1 MDDEGNTRRSDFEE
15 DTLNAMRP
23 EMPNYA
29 SDATKGNDTDET
41 PNESGFYHQDKNDN
55 LKDNK
60 KEAKRY
66 AASDLGDAERSA
78 TGSGERSNNDAAGG
92 VDEARDKESNPSG
105 GYYNN
110 SQKNADSAKGS
121 GRGIKAKLSP
131 LKGKKSGFKK
141 YGALTTMFI
150 FLMFGAFISTST
162 MSTQLNAW
170 KENIYSMFGQ
180 NSAVITKRSN
190 FLMRTFLS
198 TNKDI
203 TRPTFLGK
211 TRFSIGKKLASNM
224 EKEHIYYV
232 DEEVNGKKLKML
244 VYVDEDGKATPIV
257 ADGRDMDGAKSLAG
271 NEFEFGG
278 KKVTLSESPMVL
290 SQAKL
295 EYDAFSNALN
305 KSTLTVTGK
314 MAGWFSQFGDVP
326 ESLLER
332 LIGSKARNQ
341 MGDLTDESTKE
352 QVEEEVAK
360 PSKMQDGDIDTEERK
375 SGEEEEEGED
385 GGESDKDAAE
395 KDRINNED
403 SKLSGGDVSA
413 VTAKLQAKAEKAAAY
428 AGGANLLCGFLQAMG
443 TISSTVGA
451 IQTANSVAFASKYL
465 EIADKIKAQ
474 DANNSINLANEL
486 LNEPRENEIYDN
498 GVRVDEGKKTATTAS
513 VGYNAAFSQNDIID
527 EDSPVTKSV
536 NRENTM
542 TVAMENLKGTPGEF
556 FAPLLEGLGSIGS
569 GLEVTKACNGAKKIA
584 ASLGLVADVIAVFAP
599 GGGFIKSLIKNV
611 MEIGA
616 VQIIMAAAGF
626 IIGLIAPI
634 VAQWVGSSLAK
645 VVFGEVGGMVL
656 WSGAQSLMNS
666 NLQMSTGLLP
676 DKQGAMDVFG
686 LTREVEQEEWARQ
699 DRIALSPFDTS
710 SKYTFLGSIVNSF
723 VPIVNQ
729 SGNGVVST
737 MSSVAK
743 LAGDSALALTS
754 PSASAAEETYKYELS
769 LASENNCY
777 RLHSVGAEGTETC
790 HKYNGA
796 SVQDLDTL
804 DPDDILVKIDEIGRE
819 RNPYNPNFDGAY
831 SDGNPKINPDSDLG
845 KYIVACIAND
855 SQPGDVDA
863 SVEGFIQKAQNTIST
878 GNALADSLIDFG
890 IGLVPFSD
898 LPDLGA
904 AIEESNN
911 LVWNSK
917 QACTGRTGD
926 TELDE
931 EVRYF
936 STYTLDQRVMEEL
949 GVIDNNSVMAFLD
962 DYYEENPLDQSYEGI
977 IARYSGQTKDE
988 VEVNLAYLDYIVA
1001 LYEYDP
1007 SERYAFGESDVKIDK
1022 PLRLD
1027 HQTEIQVADAREKI
1041 ANEFAQIIYA
1051 DVRNRTAVV

>member
-1 MDDEGNTRRSDFEE
+1 
-15 DTLNAMRP
+15 
-23 EMPNYA
+23 
-29 SDATKGNDTDET
+29 
-41 PNESGFYHQDKNDN
+41 
-55 LKDNK
+55 
-60 KEAKRY
+60 
-66 AASDLGDAERSA
+66 
-78 TGSGERSNNDAAGG
+78 
-92 VDEARDKESNPSG
+92 
-105 GYYNN
+105 
-110 SQKNADSAKGS
+110 
-121 GRGIKAKLSP
+121 
-131 LKGKKSGFKK
+131 
-141 YGALTTMFI
+141 
-150 FLMFGAFISTST
+150 
-162 MSTQLNAW
+162 
-170 KENIYSMFGQ
+170 
-180 NSAVITKRSN
+180 
-190 FLMRTFLS
+190 
-198 TNKDI
+198 
-203 TRPTFLGK
+203 
-211 TRFSIGKKLASNM
+211 M

-232 DEEVNGKKLKML
+232 DEEANGKKLRML
-244 VYVDEDGKATPIV
+244 VYVDEDGRATPIV
-257 ADGRDMDGAKSLAG
+257 ADGRDMDGARSLAG
-271 NEFEFGG
+271 QEFEFGG
-278 KKVTLSESPMVL
+278 KKVTLSDSPMVL

-295 EYDAFSNALN
+295 DYDAFSNALN

-314 MAGWFSQFGDVP
+314 MAGWFSQFGKVP

-352 QVEEEVAK
+352 QVEEEVTK

-375 SGEEEEEGED
+375 SDDEEEEGD
-385 GGESDKDAAE
+385 ESDKDAAE

-413 VTAKLQAKAEKAAAY
+413 VTEKLRAKAEKAAAY
-428 AGGANLLCGFLQAMG
+428 SSGASLVCGFLNAMG

-542 TVAMENLKGTPGEF
+542 TVAMENLRNTPGGV
-556 FAPLLEGLGSIGS
+556 FAPLLEGLGSIGN
-569 GLEVTKACNGAKKIA
+569 GLAVAQMCNGIQVVG
-584 ASLGLVADVIAVFAP
+584 STLGLFADVIAVFAP
-599 GGGFIKSLIKNV
+599 GSGFIKSLIKNV

-616 VQIIMAAAGF
+616 IQIIMAAAGF

-634 VAQWVGSSLAK
+634 VAQWVGSSLAT

-656 WSGAQSLMNS
+656 WSGSQSLMNS

-676 DKQGAMDVFG
+676 DKQGAMDVFA
-686 LTREVEQEEWARQ
+686 LTKEVEQEEWARQ

-723 VPIVNQ
+723 APIVNQ
-729 SGNGVVST
+729 SGNGVIST
-737 MSSVAK
+737 MSSVAQ

-754 PSASAAEETYKYELS
+754 SSASAAEETYKYELS

-804 DPDDILVKIDEIGRE
+804 DPDDILVKIDELDS
-819 RNPYNPNFDGAY
+819 NNFDGAY

-863 SVEGFIQKAQNTIST
+863 SVQGFMEKAHDSMST

-890 IGLVPFSD
+890 VGLVPFSD
-898 LPDLGA
+898 AFDLLDG
-904 AIEESNN
+904 IEKQENM
-911 LVWNSK
+911 VWNSK
-917 QACTGRTGD
+917 QACTGRTGNAKI
-926 TELDE
+926 DE

-977 IARYSGQTKDE
+977 IARYSGQTKEE
-988 VEVNLAYLDYIVA
+988 VETNLAYLEYMVA
-1001 LYEYDP
+1001 LNEYDP

-1027 HQTEIQVADAREKI
+1027 HQTEAQVADTREKV